1 MGTGLG
7 GADSVCFPFAN
18 RSRSMAAESLFMKG
32 EEKREEFSET
42 AETGEEICGDG
53 AKAEEVDAIFSRA
66 SLQR

>member
-1 MGTGLG
+1 
-7 GADSVCFPFAN
+7 
-18 RSRSMAAESLFMKG
+18 MKG

-66 SLQR
+66 SKGLPSFVEMALVSVLLERREGED